1 MRSSVARRDR
11 IGLTQ
16 PRPRGRGQASKNP
29 WTVSLLR
36 HIGGSSNYREYRSV
50 ERRSRTSARQLSSGV
65 TPQANPCTVRS
76 DVFEFPQ
83 CPRRRA
89 PTAPPALCR
98 TPLSSPCPLS
108 AMPTRF
114 SAVIAARFKVSADAA
129 WRHGRAHLTPEI
141 RAALATKVLA
151 REGDMHRIHFRL
163 AATNYTDDLLG
174 ESAESGQETHFQFR
188 A

>member
-1 MRSSVARRDR
+1 
-11 IGLTQ
+11 
-16 PRPRGRGQASKNP
+16 
-29 WTVSLLR
+29 
-36 HIGGSSNYREYRSV
+36 
-50 ERRSRTSARQLSSGV
+50 
-65 TPQANPCTVRS
+65 
-76 DVFEFPQ
+76 
-83 CPRRRA
+83 
-89 PTAPPALCR
+89 
-98 TPLSSPCPLS
+98 
-108 AMPTRF
+108 MPTRF